1 MADKVA
7 RWDLRQTHKFFKTN
21 PRIAL
26 VMSVA
31 LLLAGL
37 FSILGWMRW
46 TLPVME
52 WSFAVLVWAAALYC
66 LGVGV
71 KMGLQKAHKDDEP
84 RAAN

>member
-7 RWDLRQTHKFFKTN
+7 RWDLRQTHKFFKTH

-26 VMSVA
+26 AMSVA

-37 FSILGWMRW
+37 FSIMGWMRW

-66 LGVGV
+66 LGMTV
-71 KMGLQKAHKDDEP
+71 KVSLGKSQDE
-84 RAAN
+84 